1 MIIVIDGPAG
11 AGKSSTAKAVAQ
23 RTGLHL
29 LDTGAFYRM
38 AALLFIREEY
48 DLSRLLKQLEEAEL
62 QANISGNQLHFTING
77 EDVTALIRSAEVSAQ
92 VSKVA
97 ANAEVREQVNQRL
110 RPITRKGDFIAEGRD
125 LGTVVFPEAD
135 LKFWMTAN
143 LEERARRRAAE
154 MGEGSDLETIRANIL
169 ERDRIDSQRDT
180 APLVRADDAIDI
192 DTSILSFDEQVEFI
206 LSHYRQLQTK
216 LKP

>member
-23 RTGLHL
+23 RVGLHF

-38 AALLFIREEY
+38 AALLYMREAC
-48 DLSRLLKQLEEAEL
+48 DLSRLLKRLERAAL
-62 QANISGNQLHFTING
+62 MAQIQGDQLHFTIDG
-77 EDVTALIRSAEVSAQ
+77 EDVTTLIRSVEVSAH
-92 VSKVA
+92 VSQVA
-97 ANAEVREQVNQRL
+97 ANPQVRDQVNQRL
-110 RPITRKGDFIAEGRD
+110 RPIAQLGDFIAEGRD
-125 LGTVVFPEAD
+125 LGTVVFPEAE
-135 LKFWMTAN
+135 LKFWMTAD

-169 ERDRIDSQRDT
+169 ERDRIDSQRET
-180 APLVRADDAIDI
+180 APLVRAQDAIDI
-192 DTSILSFDEQVEFI
+192 DTSTMNFEEQVEFI
-206 LSHYRQLQTK
+206 LSHYRKLQLK